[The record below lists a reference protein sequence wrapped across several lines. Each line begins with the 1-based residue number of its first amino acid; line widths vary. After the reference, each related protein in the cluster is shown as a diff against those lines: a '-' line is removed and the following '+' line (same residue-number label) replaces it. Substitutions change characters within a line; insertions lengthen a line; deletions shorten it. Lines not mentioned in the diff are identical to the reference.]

1 MYYSAK
7 GKKNIKKEVVISA
20 NSEIKIPVPNVDTKT
35 PLPNTTKES
44 FVSNQTV
51 SITPTTASSAQT
63 LITTLSNTKTTST
76 VQTLIPTISNL
87 KTTSSVQTLITTL
100 SNTKTSAASTVNAS
114 IKSPS
119 PGSIQAILSNS
130 RKPSITTISVPVY
143 SNISDT
149 ISSSNNQNKTI
160 IINKYTTSI
169 MNKLPSNLK
178 IVTNSKSLGQNN
190 ARFIAAI
197 ENSTFMNSPNGE
209 SLNSATVH
217 LPAVFQS
224 NLNST
229 SKVTCTSGNQIL
241 FSNPKSNKVTLENLL
256 ANAKPNL
263 ESIATVMSTK
273 LDMSK
278 NMDVQNIGVNKTKQ
292 VKRKSSTSVDESS
305 MDQVSKIGRSLLA
318 RESTNKKK
326 TYLQDDMKPFSN
338 AFINTTAALSKS
350 SSSFRTPT
358 CTLSKP
364 PDVTKVPHFPHP
376 SITSTTFSGYVTMPS
391 SHVVIRHGESTKLPE
406 TAKMSAFG
414 KVSKNLQN
422 SQNTLQYTKTTPENI
437 NKNATSPQSCASL
450 RNQESPYG
458 VEGQRQSPQNL
469 VSQFSAISKL
479 INPGALPQRNLNQGI
494 SPQNLLNQHSPLKA
508 AEQRAS
514 PQRAANQINSIRT
527 SPISQIT
534 QHNIHSQQSSP
545 QKVSILSHTQNNQA
559 VITTQTFISNQKTN
573 QQIAVSSRPVHPA
586 SR

>member
-1 MYYSAK
+1 MSP
-7 GKKNIKKEVVISA
+7 
-20 NSEIKIPVPNVDTKT
+20 NSEIKIPVPNVDTKR

-51 SITPTTASSAQT
+51 STTPATTSSVQT
-63 LITTLSNTKTTST
+63 LITTLSNTKTTSS
-76 VQTLIPTISNL
+76 VQTLITTLSNT

-100 SNTKTSAASTVNAS
+100 SNTKTSVASTVNSS

-119 PGSIQAILSNS
+119 PGSIRAILSDS

-143 SNISDT
+143 SSISNT
-149 ISSSNNQNKTI
+149 ISSSNTQNKTI

-197 ENSTFMNSPNGE
+197 EKSTFMNSPNGK

-217 LPAVFQS
+217 LPVVFQS
-224 NLNST
+224 NLDST
-229 SKVTCTSGNQIL
+229 PKVTSTSGNQIL
-241 FSNPKSNKVTLENLL
+241 FSNPKSNKVTVEKLI
-256 ANAKPNL
+256 ANTKPN
-263 ESIATVMSTK
+263 SNSVATVMSAK

-278 NMDVQNIGVNKTKQ
+278 NMDERNIGAIKTKQ

-305 MDQVSKIGRSLLA
+305 MDQVSKISRSLLD
-318 RESTNKKK
+318 RESIDKKRM
-326 TYLQDDMKPFSN
+326 YLQDDIKPFNN

-350 SSSFRTPT
+350 STSFRTPT
-358 CTLSKP
+358 CTLSRTP
-364 PDVTKVPHFPHP
+364 AAIKVPQFPHP

-391 SHVVIRHGESTKLPE
+391 SHVVVHHGESTKLPE

-422 SQNTLQYTKTTPENI
+422 SQNSLQYTKATPQKI
-437 NKNATSPQSCASL
+437 NKNATSPQSCTSL
-450 RNQESPYG
+450 RNQDSPHG

-469 VSQFSAISKL
+469 VSQFSTIPKL
-479 INPGALPQRNLNQGI
+479 INPGPLPQRNLNRGI
-494 SPQNLLNQHSPLKA
+494 SPTNLLNQHSPQKA
-508 AEQRAS
+508 AEQKAS

-559 VITTQTFISNQKTN
+559 VITTPTFISNQKTN